1 MIQPHQGWLREQS
14 ILKSHIRVEFVLVF
28 PLLIGLLVAG
38 NELARY
44 IRARQQLNDYAGMVA
59 YDIAGAS
66 ADVSVH
72 TLAEMIRRF
81 GLVAPELVDPTQDA
95 WPTASNSTPYFT
107 VGVTMVEM
115 ELVDLTCK
123 ASVST
128 C

>member
-1 MIQPHQGWLREQS
+1 MAALRLS
-14 ILKSHIRVEFVLVF
+14 NLFWCSLFSSACWSPATSWR
-28 PLLIGLLVAG
+28 GTC
-38 NELARY
+38 
-44 IRARQQLNDYAGMVA
+44 ARQQLNDYAGMVA